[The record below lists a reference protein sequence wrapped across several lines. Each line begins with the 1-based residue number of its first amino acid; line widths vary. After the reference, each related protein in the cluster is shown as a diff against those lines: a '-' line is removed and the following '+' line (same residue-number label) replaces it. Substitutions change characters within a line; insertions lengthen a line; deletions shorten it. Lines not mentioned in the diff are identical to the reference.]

1 MHTYLQKL
9 IKHNHGPRLVLQQE
23 SIHHDTLNDVH
34 ALQQVSPVLG
44 PLHHAC
50 TDIGTRHGIDVEN
63 NGIHQS
69 LIIKPRSMHNH
80 RDNRPLTLCAVLCAI
95 NTTSGLVTSSG
106 TNDAVF
112 PFLSFFLSFLR
123 TPPLPTGL
131 ITYTLTTST
140 RPPTIFPFF
149 PGSPAHPRPKMRL
162 QTTSPFAVSIAY
174 TFPNSVAAMMSC
186 RNPNGSRVRLVE
198 LAMAAGETVDG
209 YDPVANRRTKLK
221 R

>member
-69 LIIKPRSMHNH
+69 LI
-80 RDNRPLTLCAVLCAI
+80 
-95 NTTSGLVTSSG
+95 
-106 TNDAVF
+106 
-112 PFLSFFLSFLR
+112 
-123 TPPLPTGL
+123 PLPTGL